1 MWTDLFLIVCK
12 YQTLVLI
19 TLEELT
25 AYMFLLHEGKEADG
39 GSKPNLE
46 EIKVLEGIEELEG
59 DLDDYVVIGDYALD
73 EVPV

>member
-1 MWTDLFLIVCK
+1 
-12 YQTLVLI
+12 
-19 TLEELT
+19 
-25 AYMFLLHEGKEADG
+25 MFLLHEGKEADG